1 MNSRKCVQRER
12 LTNQRRRKGLLA
24 QQLQERN
31 QGLIDTIEKL
41 NQEIALNQQIIE
53 ELLYEDPSDK
63 DRSHE
68 EEYADSIVKTEFSD
82 IVSVEIFE
90 PPPRITTTLPAI
102 GIAAATS
109 AKPQARKDTPTP
121 KKRAKKDERKESF
134 EKARAWAIDRKN
146 AREEKDR
153 RG

>member
-1 MNSRKCVQRER
+1 VQRESSI
-12 LTNQRRRKGLLA
+12 NQRKRKGLLA
-24 QQLQERN
+24 KQLQERN

-53 ELLYEDPSDK
+53 ELLHEDPSDE
-63 DRSHE
+63 DSSHE
-68 EEYADSIVKTEFSD
+68 EEYVNSIAETEFSD

-90 PPPRITTTLPAI
+90 PPPRITTTLQATS
-102 GIAAATS
+102 IAAATS
-109 AKPQARKDTPTP
+109 AKSPGRKNTLTP
-121 KKRAKKDERKESF
+121 KKRIKKDERKESF

>member
-90 PPPRITTTLPAI
+90 PPPRITTTLQAT

-109 AKPQARKDTPTP
+109 AKSQARKDTPTP
-121 KKRAKKDERKESF
+121 KKDERKESF

-146 AREEKDR
+146 TREEKDR